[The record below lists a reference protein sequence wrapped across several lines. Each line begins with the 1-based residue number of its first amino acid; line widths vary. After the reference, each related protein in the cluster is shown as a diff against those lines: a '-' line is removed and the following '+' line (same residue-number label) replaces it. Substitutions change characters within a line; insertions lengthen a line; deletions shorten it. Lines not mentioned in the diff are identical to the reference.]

1 MSEYPYLA
9 ALLPMLSFGDTD
21 FPSSERFL
29 AEAEKWLDEEEFAV
43 LSGAGIG
50 DHTSTDHPLE
60 LVAEYC
66 RLEHRVRCDIA
77 AYIESKRAGH
87 EHKTNAFPTSYLKDT
102 TPLEAEQRL
111 LRLRWDYI
119 AAQLNTHH
127 ADLHA
132 LIVYRLK
139 IQILER
145 LAAFDPDR
153 GDDRFMELTDV
164 ESIPRQERAD

>member
-9 ALLPMLSFGDTD
+9 ALLPMLSFGETE

-29 AEAEKWLDEEEFAV
+29 EEAGKWLGEEEFDV
-43 LSGAGIG
+43 LSGTGIG
-50 DHTSTDHPLE
+50 DYTSTDHPLE

-66 RLEHRVRCDIA
+66 RFERRIRSDIA
-77 AYIESKRAGH
+77 AYVESRRAGR

-119 AAQLNTHH
+119 AAELNTHH

-139 IQILER
+139 VQILER
-145 LAAFDPDR
+145 LAAFDPER
-153 GDDRFMELTDV
+153 GGDHFRELTDV
-164 ESIPRQERAD
+164 ASIPRQQRAD